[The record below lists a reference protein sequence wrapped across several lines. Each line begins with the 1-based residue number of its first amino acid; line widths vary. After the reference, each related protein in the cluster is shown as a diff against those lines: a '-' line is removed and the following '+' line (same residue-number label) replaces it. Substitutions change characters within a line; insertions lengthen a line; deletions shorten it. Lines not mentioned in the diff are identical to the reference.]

1 MFLHGMHV
9 WWGPKGVG
17 GGGGEGGWVGGRGAL
32 EELKEGCVGFWGD
45 RMGCQEWCGERW
57 GLSSWRRYG
66 CVCWCE
72 SLGDLRVDIW
82 ATVSLGILSGMG

>member
-32 EELKEGCVGFWGD
+32 EELKEEGVGFWGD
-45 RMGCQEWCGERW
+45 GMGCQE
-57 GLSSWRRYG
+57 
-66 CVCWCE
+66 
-72 SLGDLRVDIW
+72 
-82 ATVSLGILSGMG
+82 